1 MKEVITN
8 ICTEKVL
15 LNEVDIYKIYAFKGY
30 QNIYKAHRVEDDKYA
45 FIDMETSSF
54 YANDIHDS
62 LQKLIKDTIKD
73 GNEVFEFCNLE
84 EFIEWMNNEV

>member
-30 QNIYKAHRVEDDKYA
+30 SNIYKAHRVEKDRYA
-45 FIDMETSSF
+45 FIDMESSNF
-54 YANDIHDS
+54 YANDVHDS
-62 LQKLIKDTIKD
+62 LQKLIKNTID
-73 GNEVFEFCNLE
+73 NGNEVFEFANFE
-84 EFIEWMNNEV
+84 EFIEWLNDEV